1 MFVFEARELSKFY
14 RAGSPA
20 EVRALANISLAI
32 PPQSFA
38 LLTGPSG
45 SGKTTLLALLGCLE
59 RPTGGQVLFAGKDFS
74 GCSDVE
80 LSRTRRRFGFVFQDF
95 ALIRGLPV
103 WENVTYPLI
112 PRGRSARERYRL
124 ASELLVRVG
133 LAGRWQSKPAELSGG
148 EQQRVA
154 VARALAV
161 EPEVIFADEPTSN
174 LDEASGATII
184 ELLREAQAR
193 GTTIVA
199 SSHDP
204 RLQAIATLRLELA
217 AGRLTAPPR

>member
-14 RAGSPA
+14 RAGSPG

-133 LAGRWQSKPAELSGG
+133 LAGRLQSKPAELSGG